1 MNSYLTSALG
11 ILMEK
16 GRMLNAFIPRQ
27 LPRDVDLLI
36 DTCKR
41 LSSESIEQIRLLN
54 NNPQMLLPE
63 NEPERL
69 REYKRISKELE
80 IIEKVGITTLNR
92 WQAEDTLL
100 NRITHQLSV
109 EIKYPLTTPVVASLS
124 KDFYCT
130 YPGLNLLLVP
140 LCESKSLLYLPLLGH
155 ELAHH
160 LLACQDDPLVEP
172 FVIFF
177 CDAVEKA
184 MDYISSELQKW
195 KQRHEP
201 ELLRFYLESWYRS
214 WFKWSS
220 EIICDLFAVF
230 SIGAAFVWSSLHYCL
245 QYGENPYLLS
255 KAPSSHPPFGVRINA
270 MTKALR
276 LIGLNQDADK
286 IENFWGKYIKTA
298 GYDIA
303 AEYCRCFPEFLID
316 DIVEKAKSAHDAI
329 NCSLIIDCIEE
340 NIRTILNKA
349 WEVFWDQPNQYVSW
363 ERDQIRLLE
372 KKYCQDNIA

>member
-1 MNSYLTSALG
+1 M
-11 ILMEK
+11 
-16 GRMLNAFIPRQ
+16 
-27 LPRDVDLLI
+27 
-36 DTCKR
+36 
-41 LSSESIEQIRLLN
+41 
-54 NNPQMLLPE
+54 
-63 NEPERL
+63 
-69 REYKRISKELE
+69 
-80 IIEKVGITTLNR
+80 
-92 WQAEDTLL
+92 
-100 NRITHQLSV
+100 
-109 EIKYPLTTPVVASLS
+109 
-124 KDFYCT
+124 
-130 YPGLNLLLVP
+130 
-140 LCESKSLLYLPLLGH
+140 
-155 ELAHH
+155 
-160 LLACQDDPLVEP
+160 
-172 FVIFF
+172 IFF

-286 IENFWGKYIKTA
+286 IENFWGKYVKTSS
-298 GYDIA
+298 YNIT
-303 AEYCRCFPEFLID
+303 AEYYRCFPEFLVV
-316 DIVEKAKSAHDAI
+316 DIVEKAKSAVDAI
-329 NCSLIIDCIEE
+329 NCSLIIDRTEE

-372 KKYCQDNIA
+372 KKYCQDNIAWPKTIKRRC

>member
-1 MNSYLTSALG
+1 MNSYLTGALG

-27 LPRDVDLLI
+27 LPRDVDLLV

-41 LSSESIEQIRLLN
+41 LSSDRIEQIRLLTSD
-54 NNPQMLLPE
+54 PQMLLSK

-92 WQAEDTLL
+92 WQDEDTFL

-109 EIKYPLTTPVVASLS
+109 EIRYPLTTPIVASLS

-160 LLACQDDPLVEP
+160 LLACRNDPLVEP
-172 FVIFF
+172 FVLFF
-177 CDAVEKA
+177 CDIVEEA
-184 MDYISSELQKW
+184 MDYVLGELK
-195 KQRHEP
+195 KNEQRHEP
-201 ELLRFYLESWYRS
+201 ELLRIYLESWHRS

-230 SIGAAFVWSSLHYCL
+230 SIGIAFVWSSLHYCL
-245 QYGENPYLLS
+245 QYGDNPYALS
-255 KAPSSHPPFGVRINA
+255 TAPSSHPPFGIRINT
-270 MTKALR
+270 MIKALR
-276 LIGLNQDADK
+276 LIGFSQDADE
-286 IENFWGKYIKTA
+286 IENFWEKYVAVSSYTIP
-298 GYDIA
+298 
-303 AEYCRCFPEFLID
+303 AEYYRCFPEFLVNN
-316 DIVEKAKSAHDAI
+316 IVEKSKNAIDAI
-329 NCSLIIDCIEE
+329 DCSLIMNCEE
-340 NIRTILNKA
+340 GNIRTVLNKA
-349 WEVFWDQPNQYVSW
+349 WEVFWDKSDQYLVW
-363 ERDQIRLLE
+363 ERSQIELL
-372 KKYCQDNIA
+372 KNNFCQGYSK